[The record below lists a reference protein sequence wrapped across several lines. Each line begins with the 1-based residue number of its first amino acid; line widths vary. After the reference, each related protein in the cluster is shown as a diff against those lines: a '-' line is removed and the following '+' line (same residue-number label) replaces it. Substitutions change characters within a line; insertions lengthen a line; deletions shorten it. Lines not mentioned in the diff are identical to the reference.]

1 MGVYKNWW
9 NLDPWFTL
17 RLVLHAWHPN
27 SPLSH
32 PVLTRRAF
40 FGDSFP
46 LSAVIPFQQRTNRYE
61 SYLWPFSMMR
71 PFASA
76 SSVLEHVDSQAAAR
90 VLVMAGSQDKL
101 MTPEVTQETAAFYR
115 EAAATA
121 RGGDDAV
128 RMEIV
133 EGAGHHLQ
141 NDVQWEDGAVKLLG
155 FYRSVTGD

>member
-9 NLDPWFTL
+9 NLDPWCAL

-32 PVLTRRAF
+32 PFLTRRAF

-46 LSAVIPFQQRTNRYE
+46 FSAIVPFQRRMNRYE
-61 SYLWPFSMMR
+61 SFLWPSSMMR

-76 SSVLEHVDSQAAAR
+76 NSILKHVDDQVKAA

-101 MTPEVTQETAAFYR
+101 MTPKITQETTAFYR
-115 EAAATA
+115 EAAITA
-121 RGGDDAV
+121 RGDDDAV
-128 RMEIV
+128 RLEFV

-141 NDVQWEDGAVKLLG
+141 NDIQWEDGAAKLLD
-155 FYRSVTGD
+155 FYKTATSD